1 MRKHRLFIA
10 LVVCLV
16 IATINI
22 AIAGVTGTVLFRADF
37 ENDKGNNSLS
47 QWVPDN
53 AGQKWVIEDFPG
65 SGKGLNNAEEGC
77 GISGNTPLPGTEE
90 FSDGIIQLDMSWRD
104 DDSWGIILRQSA
116 ADKGYLV
123 VFGYNETPAVI
134 VALLDEGCAETG
146 KCLDQVACENGG
158 KELVQKEH
166 SLFKIGDD
174 GKGTGTQDLS
184 VVYTGVIEAKG
195 DSIKV
200 WYHERGK
207 AKGDPVVEIKDT
219 THKKGQV
226 GVWHESQGNCMID
239 NVVVRTFDAD
249 TSVDPH
255 SKLATSWATIRSAY

>member
-1 MRKHRLFIA
+1 MREHRLFIA
-10 LVVCLV
+10 LMVCLAITTV
-16 IATINI
+16 NI
-22 AIAGVTGTVLFRADF
+22 AIGGVTGTVLFRADF
-37 ENDKGNNSLS
+37 ENAKGDNDPAK
-47 QWVPDN
+47 WVPDN
-53 AGQKWVIEDFPG
+53 KGQIWKVEDFPG
-65 SGKGLNNAEEGC
+65 SGKGLNQTVEGS

-90 FSDGIIQLDMSWRD
+90 FSDGIIQMDMSWRD

-146 KCLDQVACENGG
+146 KCLDQTGCENGG

-195 DSIKV
+195 DTIKV

-239 NVVVRTFDAD
+239 NVVVRTFDDD
-249 TSVDPH
+249 TAVDAED
-255 SKLATSWATIRSAY
+255 KLATSWAAIRSAY